1 MSLQHV
7 VSKAPTEL
15 HVVVIWHNIRIMK
28 FTKSSNLYKQMERFY
43 PVNYSC
49 KVM

>member
-15 HVVVIWHNIRIMK
+15 HVVVMWHKIRIMK
-28 FTKSSNLYKQMERFY
+28 FTKVGNIN
-43 PVNYSC
+43 V
-49 KVM
+49 